1 MSVALNAQSYKI
13 SSRIPFAGNAGWDY
27 LFADSANRQL
37 YVSHGNDLEVIDLDS
52 QKLIAKIAG
61 TNRIHGV
68 AVADDLNHGFISNGV
83 DNVVVMFDLKS
94 HAVLRTVK
102 AGADPDSIIF
112 DSATNRVF
120 AFNGGSG
127 NVTAID
133 ALTGDVIGTADL
145 SGRPEFAVS
154 DGNGKIYANIVD
166 KSEIVQINPS
176 TLKVE
181 NRWSLSPCEGPS
193 GLALDVSNRR
203 LFAVCSNQVMA
214 VMNAES
220 GKVIA
225 TLPIGKGPDAT
236 IYDAAKKLVFS
247 SNGRDGTLTIIQQN
261 SADQYKFV
269 ATVPTEISARTMA
282 LDTKTHN
289 IYLSAAQ
296 LGLPPAPTAD
306 NPHPRP
312 RIVPD
317 SFHVLVVS
325 PN

>member
-1 MSVALNAQSYKI
+1 
-13 SSRIPFAGNAGWDY
+13 
-27 LFADSANRQL
+27 
-37 YVSHGNDLEVIDLDS
+37 
-52 QKLIAKIAG
+52 
-61 TNRIHGV
+61 
-68 AVADDLNHGFISNGV
+68 
-83 DNVVVMFDLKS
+83 
-94 HAVLRTVK
+94 
-102 AGADPDSIIF
+102 
-112 DSATNRVF
+112 
-120 AFNGGSG
+120 
-127 NVTAID
+127 VTAID